1 MIDRNRE
8 FFTNDNVLILNGKCE
23 FIMKNAIVLVFF
35 LLIKIQAGAQ
45 LFDRIKEGPPI
56 RNYVLHLGAMQDRPL
71 IDIIDS
77 FRSQKYNEIKM
88 TYAIY
93 TWVAENITF
102 DSRGF
107 RHPGKDI
114 STTTATL
121 KNRTATSE
129 GYANLFKTLCDVA
142 GIKCYT
148 IEGLAKAHPA
158 EITRPDK
165 LPRHYWNMVFIKNY
179 LLFIDVT
186 WAAGS
191 TDAKGKNFYKEFTDA
206 WFFTNKDLF
215 FMSHFTKDKNSPIPP
230 DQLPSKSE
238 FLRAPIVYKAA
249 VAFDIHPSPT
259 IKGKIRGRKGK
270 MKTLDFVLPNEDV
283 LPKIH
288 HVSIVTKYG
297 ETPIPIKR
305 YENILVV
312 DIPFEEAGEYAVILK
327 VNGVNAYGFIA
338 SVSDNKR

>member
-1 MIDRNRE
+1 MA
-8 FFTNDNVLILNGKCE
+8 KCE
-23 FIMKNAIVLVFF
+23 FIMKNAIVLLFF
-35 LLIKIQAGAQ
+35 LLIKIQACAQ
-45 LFDRIKEGPPI
+45 LFDRTNEGPPI
-56 RNYVLHLGAMQDRPL
+56 RSYVLHLGAMQNRPL
-71 IDIIDS
+71 SDIIDS
-77 FRSQKYNEIKM
+77 FRSQKYDEIKM

-93 TWVAENITF
+93 TWIAENIAF
-102 DSRGF
+102 DSKGF
-107 RHPGKDI
+107 RHPDKNI

-142 GIKCYT
+142 GIKCYI
-148 IEGLAKAHPA
+148 IEGFAKAHPA
-158 EITRPDK
+158 EIARPDK
-165 LPRHYWNMVFIKNY
+165 LPKHYWNMVLIRNY
-179 LLFIDVT
+179 LLFIDAT

-206 WFFTNKDLF
+206 WFFTNKDFF
-215 FMSHFTKDKNSPIPP
+215 FMSHFTKDKNNPVPSY
-230 DQLPSKSE
+230 QLPSRSE

-249 VAFDIHPSPT
+249 IAFDIRPSPT

-270 MKTLDFVLPNEDV
+270 VTTLDFVLPNEEAR
-283 LPKIH
+283 PNIH

-305 YENILVV
+305 YANILVV
-312 DIPFEEAGEYAVILK
+312 DIPFAEAGEYSVILK
-327 VNGVNAYGFIA
+327 VNRVNAYGFMA